1 MIPNQEKNQLVESDL
16 QMSQMLECADK
27 KFKAVIITVF
37 TDWKEKETKMVKYI
51 NTCVCVYI

>member
-37 TDWKEKETKMVKYI
+37 TDWKEKETEKW
-51 NTCVCVYI
+51 